1 MKFKLAGRHI
11 IRRNRGEHLK
21 AKFIKEPLSMSEV
34 VWLAMAHRDVV
45 SGQSSVVPL
54 LETLGKQK
62 SNVKALENGE
72 DDDDDDDD
80 DGPMDL
86 AWPSTT
92 PKRISYVLLAPISFL
107 LYYTIP
113 DVRREG
119 YKMWYPL
126 TFVMCAVYIAFFSYL
141 MVWWATVLGLLF
153 GIPIEVMGLTILAIG
168 TSVPDLL
175 ESIIV
180 TRDGKGDMALS
191 SSIGSNIFDV
201 TVGLPLPWFLFT
213 LIYGEAIEV
222 GTNGLLV
229 SVVTLIGMLAA
240 TIISIALCGW
250 HLTKCLGFSFF
261 GLWVIFVAVS
271 LISEYMLS

>member
-1 MKFKLAGRHI
+1 
-11 IRRNRGEHLK
+11 
-21 AKFIKEPLSMSEV
+21 
-34 VWLAMAHRDVV
+34 
-45 SGQSSVVPL
+45 
-54 LETLGKQK
+54 
-62 SNVKALENGE
+62 
-72 DDDDDDDD
+72 
-80 DGPMDL
+80 
-86 AWPSTT
+86 
-92 PKRISYVLLAPISFL
+92 
-107 LYYTIP
+107 
-113 DVRREG
+113 
-119 YKMWYPL
+119 
-126 TFVMCAVYIAFFSYL
+126 MCAVYIAFFSYL

-229 SVVTLIGMLAA
+229 SVGNQC
-240 TIISIALCGW
+240 AL
-250 HLTKCLGFSFF
+250 
-261 GLWVIFVAVS
+261 
-271 LISEYMLS
+271 